1 MEAARKDN
9 SFSEFYQKGER
20 SICTDHQKRLCGQGR
35 IVFLNGEYCCMF
47 VANRKG
53 PAQKKKSRGEKRHL
67 QVPGPSVRGAGG
79 SAAGMLAL
87 HRSKDARLL

>member
-1 MEAARKDN
+1 
-9 SFSEFYQKGER
+9 
-20 SICTDHQKRLCGQGR
+20 
-35 IVFLNGEYCCMF
+35 MF

-53 PAQKKKSRGEKRHL
+53 PVQKEKSRGEKRHL